1 MNLTTIQTLSKGTK
15 CKGNLNI
22 VTLKVNN
29 KGEKSLTVFD
39 AYFKDTIR
47 QSYNLDL
54 DMGNIKLE
62 MIEQSTQWSYNL
74 MQEVDRELASMFNT
88 YLRIQGIKIHSG
100 DDTIQYKILDTGYK
114 RYKMKIP
121 TRQVNF
127 LSTVDSIKLIRSEK
141 LRRKKIRNIIK
152 SMTTKEI
159 LALCILEDLGVNNN
173 LKRRNNPNLYI
184 APYLEINLEKLLQ
197 WKNTTK
203 Q

>member
-1 MNLTTIQTLSKGTK
+1 MNLTTTQTLSKGTK
-15 CKGNLNI
+15 CKGNVNI
-22 VTLKVNN
+22 VTLKVNT
-29 KGEKSLTVFD
+29 KGEKNLTVFD
-39 AYFKDTIR
+39 TYFKDTIR

-54 DMGNIKLE
+54 EMGNIKLE
-62 MIEQSTQWSYNL
+62 MVEQSTQWSYNL
-74 MQEVDRELASMFNT
+74 MQEVERELASMFNT
-88 YLRIQGIKIHSG
+88 YTRIEGIKIQSE

-127 LSTVDSIKLIRSEK
+127 LSTVASIKLIRSEK

-159 LALCILEDLGVNNN
+159 LALCTLEDLGVNNN
-173 LKRRNNPNLYI
+173 LKTRNNNHLYI
-184 APYLEINLEKLLQ
+184 TPYLEINLEKLLQ